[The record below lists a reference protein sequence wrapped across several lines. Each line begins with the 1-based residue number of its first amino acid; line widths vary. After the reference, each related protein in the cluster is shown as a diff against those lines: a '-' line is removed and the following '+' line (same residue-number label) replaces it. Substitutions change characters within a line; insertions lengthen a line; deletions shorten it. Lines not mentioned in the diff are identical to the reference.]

1 MKILFF
7 VFVLV
12 FDSGKSMEWH
22 GMISSTFQGEL
33 GVVHIRDLVP
43 TEVNFIAIGFDVP
56 YSTCFGF
63 GCLRQLAESDQQTP
77 QL

>member
-1 MKILFF
+1 M
-7 VFVLV
+7 
-12 FDSGKSMEWH
+12 FDSGKSMEWY
-22 GMISSTFQGEL
+22 GMIPSTVQGEL